1 MRRVDRNL
9 GATFLGKPTVVPL
22 RVAATPRDN

>member
-1 MRRVDRNL
+1 MHRVDRNL
-9 GATFLGKPTVVPL
+9 GATFLGKPAVDAL